1 METTLKVTGMNCGA
15 CVNHVTNALQGVE
28 GVTSAAV
35 DLESGTATVKHE
47 ASVQPQTLVEAV
59 EEDGYGA
66 ELAA

>member
-28 GVTSAAV
+28 GVTNAVV
-35 DLESGTATVKHE
+35 DLESGTATVKHI
-47 ASVQPQTLVEAV
+47 ANVQPQTLVEAV

>member
-15 CVNHVTNALQGVE
+15 CVSHVTNALQGVE
-28 GVTSAAV
+28 GVTSAVV
-35 DLESGTATVKHE
+35 DLDSGTATVKHE
-47 ASVQPQTLVEAV
+47 ASVQAQTLVEAV